1 MKINYKILLT
11 TLATVYT
18 TFTQAQIGK
27 QIGILY
33 AAPFAS
39 ADDIAFTGNSGW
51 GLRYGFF
58 AKYSDRMEWNSYFYF
73 SNSSLNNKEMQYNG
87 NNNFSEYI
95 VSETE
100 RSNPLYLVGAAYQLT
115 YFVLPDQLGV
125 SAGFIL
131 GANFGGAGLS
141 EYDGDAFLSKEP
153 EMFNGKKF
161 RSFDDIKNTGSPDK
175 NLFNPKYEYA
185 FFNYGL
191 KLGLSYTL
199 AEKFVLSAD
208 YTFFLNRL
216 YDTSEGTQLDD
227 FMGSPR
233 VRLFELGFTY
243 KLMPSIA
250 KRRF

>member
-1 MKINYKILLT
+1 MKKYYKLLLT
-11 TLATVYT
+11 ALIIIYCTN
-18 TFTQAQIGK
+18 TQAQIGK
-27 QIGILY
+27 QFGLLY
-33 AAPFAS
+33 AAPSVS
-39 ADDIAFTGNSGW
+39 ADGIEFTGTSGW

-73 SNSSLNNKEMQYNG
+73 SNSAVNNKVMQYG
-87 NNNFSEYI
+87 FPEYI
-95 VSETE
+95 VNETE
-100 RSNPLYLVGAAYQLT
+100 RSNLLYLLGAAYQLT

-125 SAGFIL
+125 SAGFIV
-131 GANFGGAGLS
+131 GANFGGTVFS
-141 EYDGDAFLSKEP
+141 DNDGDAFLSKEP
-153 EMFNGKKF
+153 EKFKGKYF
-161 RSFDDIKNTGSPDK
+161 SSFDDLKNTGSPDK
-175 NLFNPKYEYA
+175 NFFNPKYEYS

-216 YDTSEGTQLDD
+216 YDTSEGTQMDD

-233 VRLFELGFTY
+233 VRLLELGLTY
-243 KLMPSIA
+243 KFMPSIA